1 MMITQAKLKLE
12 KTSKTELG
20 SALGA
25 KIHGYL
31 LNKMPEKTAEKLHSF
46 GEIRPF
52 SLAVNTKMKD
62 YDVLIVNA
70 LNSEAC
76 CLIDW
81 ILEIGQI
88 ELTGLP
94 EAIQVLEKKEKKIK
108 KLSELS
114 EVVETE
120 KIRLSFFSPTTYKV
134 DNRYSDQFNLSRI
147 LMNPI
152 KKVNA
157 FEGGDI
163 EAKDFYAINENFK
176 IIAYHLRSRKY
187 SIKKNRISG
196 FIGEVEG
203 TLEGSLELIKK
214 INLILNYSQYTG
226 IGAKTSM
233 GMGGFSYRNVF

>member
-1 MMITQAKLKLE
+1 MITQAKLKLE
-12 KTSKTELG
+12 KTPKAELG

-31 LNKMPEKTAEKLHSF
+31 LNKIPEKTAEKLHSF

-52 SLAVNTKMKD
+52 SLAVNTKSKD

-70 LNSEAC
+70 LNREAC
-76 CLIDW
+76 CLIEW
-81 ILEIGQI
+81 ILKIEEI

-94 EAIQVLEKKEKKIK
+94 EAVQVLDKKEKEIK

-114 EVVETE
+114 EVLETE

-134 DNRYSDQFNLSRI
+134 DNQYSNRFNLSRI

-152 KKVNA
+152 KKLNA
-157 FEGGDI
+157 FEGSEIVG
-163 EAKDFYAINENFK
+163 KDFHGVNENFK
-176 IIAYHLRSRKY
+176 ILSYRLGSRKY
-187 SIKKNRISG
+187 SIKKNGVPG

-203 TLEGSLELIKK
+203 SLEGNPELIKK
-214 INLILNYSQYTG
+214 INLILNYSQYAG

-233 GMGGFSYRNVF
+233 GMGGFSYKNVF